1 MINIH
6 VITIFPEAF
15 ESYLKTSILGKA
27 QKKKLLK
34 IKLIN
39 LRDFAVGKH
48 KAVDDSPYGG
58 GPGMVLKFEP
68 ILKAV
73 QSVKTFKAKPK
84 VILFSARGKK
94 LNNQTARR
102 LSKNKNLILICGRYE
117 GVDERV
123 AKFIANEEISVGD
136 YILSGGEL
144 PALVLIEVMSR
155 HIAGVLGK
163 KESLEEIKGSYPV
176 FTRPEVVA
184 LKSGRKLSV
193 PKSLLSGDHK
203 KINDWR
209 REHSKF

>member
-1 MINIH
+1 MVMLNIH

-27 QKKKLLK
+27 QKKKLFK
-34 IKLIN
+34 INFIN
-39 LRDFAVGKH
+39 LRDFAGGKH
-48 KAVDDSPYGG
+48 KQVDDSPYGG

-68 ILKAV
+68 IYKAV
-73 QSVKTFKAKPK
+73 KSIKAKSEI
-84 VILFSARGKK
+84 ILFSASGKK
-94 LNNQTARR
+94 LDSKTVRR

-123 AKFIANEEISVGD
+123 AQNIADETISIGN

-144 PALVLIEVMSR
+144 PALVLIEALSR
-155 HIAGVLGK
+155 HIPGVLGK

-184 LKSGRKLSV
+184 AKGGRKLRV
-193 PKSLLSGDHK
+193 PKSLLSGDHE
-203 KINDWR
+203 KIREWR
-209 REHSKF
+209 RKHSKF